1 MGTRPRLLAATLTL
15 ALLGAGALT
24 GPSTAAA
31 PDPSK
36 GRVSINVANPVVLT
50 GDPVRFS
57 GVVSTKRAGLKVR
70 LQKKVG
76 SGWRSLAQTRTT
88 SGGRY
93 RLSDVQEFGG
103 TYQYRVVRLPWLTS
117 SAKSRVV
124 TVTSYIWNDVSAMLK
139 EGDFDSGVQFPD
151 LESIDG
157 VRYQSPIVMDAD
169 SQGTVDGG
177 FFEVDLAGLN
187 CAAFD
192 ATAGAVDNNA
202 VGSEVGIEV
211 KADNAVLEKDTYLLG
226 ESEHLILD
234 VRGADVLRVE
244 SQVVRPG
251 PQGKLGLGN
260 PRMLCAS

>member
-1 MGTRPRLLAATLTL
+1 MGTRPRLLAATISL
-15 ALLGAGALT
+15 ALLGAAALT

-36 GRVSINVANPVVLT
+36 GSVSIKVANPLVLA

-57 GVVSTKRAGLKVR
+57 GVVTPKRAGLKVR
-70 LQKKVG
+70 LQKRVG

-88 SGGRY
+88 AGGRY
-93 RLSDVQEFGG
+93 RLSDAQEFGG

-124 TVTSYIWNDVSAMLK
+124 TVQAYVWNAVSDMVQP
-139 EGDFDSGVQFPD
+139 GDWDSGVQFPD

-157 VRYQSPIVMDAD
+157 VLYQDPIVMDAD

-177 FFEVDLAGLN
+177 FFEVDLAGLG

-192 ATAGAVDNNA
+192 TTAGAVDNNA
-202 VGSEVGIEV
+202 GGSRVGIEV
-211 KADNAVLEKDTYLLG
+211 KADGASLKKRSFAPG
-226 ESEHLILD
+226 ESEQLILD

-244 SQVVRPG
+244 SQVVLAG